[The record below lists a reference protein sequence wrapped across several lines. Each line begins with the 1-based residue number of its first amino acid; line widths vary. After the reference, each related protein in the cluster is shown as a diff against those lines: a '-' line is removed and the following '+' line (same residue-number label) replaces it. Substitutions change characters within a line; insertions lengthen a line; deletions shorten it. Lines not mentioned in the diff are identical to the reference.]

1 MGVVHSG
8 HFWQLSLII
17 SLATATTGGEILVTF
32 WPKHGLR
39 VPKLIRYSI
48 MAKCCLL
55 CHH

>member
-1 MGVVHSG
+1 MGVVHSS

-39 VPKLIRYSI
+39 VPKLIHYI
-48 MAKCCLL
+48 A
-55 CHH
+55 